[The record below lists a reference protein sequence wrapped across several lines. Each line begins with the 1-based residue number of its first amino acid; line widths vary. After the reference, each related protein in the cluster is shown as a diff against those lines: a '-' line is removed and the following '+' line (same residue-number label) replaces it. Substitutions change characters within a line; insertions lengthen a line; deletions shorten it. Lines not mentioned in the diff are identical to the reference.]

1 MNLNAVLVKTA
12 KGQEEIDTR
21 KHKLDM
27 RMRALL
33 IMVNGKATAGEL
45 QLKFGQM
52 DDITARLDKLIADG
66 FVAPASGSAAAAGAG
81 VPAGTAALGAAA
93 SPKNFE
99 AARAQLSRMLSDA
112 LGPPAESICIKIEEC
127 DSSQEL
133 KDFLDTRREMLDS
146 ALGRKGAPFWAKAKD
161 LLG

>member
-1 MNLNAVLVKTA
+1 MNLNAILVKTA

-33 IMVNGKATAGEL
+33 IMVNGKSTGGEL

-52 DDITARLDKLIADG
+52 DDITARLDKLIAAG

-81 VPAGTAALGAAA
+81 AAP
-93 SPKNFE
+93 SENFE

-112 LGPPAESICIKIEEC
+112 LGPPGDSICIKLEEC
-127 DSSQEL
+127 GSAQEI

-146 ALGRKGAPFWAKAKD
+146 ALGRRGAPFWTKVKE

>member
-1 MNLNAVLVKTA
+1 MNLNAVLTKTA

-21 KHKLDM
+21 KYKLDM

-33 IMVNGKATAGEL
+33 IMVNGKSTAGEL
-45 QLKFGQM
+45 QQKFGQM

-66 FVAPASGSAAAAGAG
+66 FVAPAPGSTVAAGAN
-81 VPAGTAALGAAA
+81 
-93 SPKNFE
+93 SRNFE

-112 LGPPAESICIKIEEC
+112 LGPPAESICMKLEEC
-127 DSSQEL
+127 GSAQEL
-133 KDFLDTRREMLDS
+133 KDFLDTRHDLLES
-146 ALGRKGAPFWAKAKD
+146 TLGRKGPAFWTKAKE